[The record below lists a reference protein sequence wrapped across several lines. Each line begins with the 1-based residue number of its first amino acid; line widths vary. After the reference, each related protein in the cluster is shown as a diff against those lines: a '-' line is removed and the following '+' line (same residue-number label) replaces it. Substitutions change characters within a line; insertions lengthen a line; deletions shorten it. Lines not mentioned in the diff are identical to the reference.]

1 MFVVLGVVNV
11 TGLAYPKLRA
21 RRTPGDGT
29 IRSDE
34 GLDITCRPGDIFR
47 TSQAKEV
54 GLQGQGNTFKGRY

>member
-1 MFVVLGVVNV
+1 MILGVMDV

-47 TSQAKEV
+47 TSQAKDV
-54 GLQGQGNTFKGRY
+54 GLREQDETFKERY